1 MTPPAARRVPRLRYR
16 PTALPDLDECFELMP
31 AWLGLDAALR
41 DRLRRLWDSLVD
53 QPAVLTG
60 VMEDMALPLGQRIQA
75 WGVTMAL
82 RPAQVQ
88 ALALDSGPHAHV
100 TRRIYA
106 SLIDGS
112 QPPMSDREIGLLNAR
127 GELVL
132 MILHFSQR
140 QNDLSD
146 PYVSSVIAI
155 ANDTFRA
162 FHDGYQLRAF
172 FYETSAE
179 VEPIASASGFLMRRY
194 VDEDSL
200 QALRPA
206 LRPTLMGLTREEA
219 RTRLP
224 GAPARNTF
232 EHQPPMFR
240 FSASQRRLLWLSLFD
255 DSDEHLMQALDV
267 SIHGLKKLWR
277 GVYERIEDVAPDF
290 FGEAAGD
297 NEGRRG
303 PEKRRQVLAY
313 VRQRPEELRPWAE
326 HRA

>member
-1 MTPPAARRVPRLRYR
+1 MTTLAPRRVPRLRYR
-16 PTALPDLDECFELMP
+16 PTAAQDLDECFELMP
-31 AWLGLDAALR
+31 AWLGLDAALSAA
-41 DRLRRLWDSLVD
+41 LRRLWIGLVD
-53 QPAVLTG
+53 QPSVLTG
-60 VMEDMALPLGQRIQA
+60 VMEDTALPPGQRIQA

-82 RPAQVQ
+82 PPEQVQ
-88 ALALDSGPHAHV
+88 ALALDQHPLAHV

-106 SLIDGS
+106 SLLDGS
-112 QPPMSDREIGLLNAR
+112 FVPMSDREIGLLNAR

-132 MILHFSQR
+132 MIMHFSQR

-179 VEPIASASGFLMRRY
+179 VEPIAAASGFLARRY
-194 VDEDSL
+194 ADQSAL
-200 QALRPA
+200 QALPPAVRPS
-206 LRPTLMGLTREEA
+206 LMGLTRDEA

-224 GAPARNTF
+224 GVPARNTF

-255 DSDEHLMQALDV
+255 DSDESLMQALDV
-267 SIHGLKKLWR
+267 STHGLKKLWR
-277 GVYERIEDVAPDF
+277 GIYERIENVAPEF

-297 NEGRRG
+297 NEGKRG

-326 HRA
+326 A